1 MVAPV
6 FKPAGVHTLI
16 RQTHEDRV
24 LRVLGEN
31 GALTRGEIAQRVG
44 LSRTTLSEITNVL
57 LERGAIIIANTDGE
71 IRAGRGRPAER
82 LVLDPGAGQFMG
94 VDFGHRR
101 VRIAVSDAA
110 HDIIASGAEFYDADS
125 SWPDRIESCFRLIER
140 VGAESGIHYGALQGI
155 AIGFPGPFSPRM
167 PKSAPASGTRTVRPA
182 GELVYNSFVDR
193 FGVSV
198 IIDNNTR
205 FAGLAEAIWGSGA
218 DVQDLLYVRLSD
230 GIGGGLVIGGHLV
243 TGAAG
248 FAGELGHVSVSPN
261 GIQCRCGKRGC
272 LETIASVPAIFS
284 SCTAKGVTISSFD
297 DLRVAVAKGDPIVAS
312 VLRDAG
318 DALGRVLGSVA
329 VAVNPG
335 EIVIGGEV
343 TQIASIIFDQAVAT
357 IAYELLPVPEA
368 TPNIRLAQLGDD
380 DGALG
385 AIAALFHQSPLLAS
399 YPETTG
405 AQPQQGPMQ
414 RNIS

>member
-1 MVAPV
+1 M

-24 LRVLGEN
+24 LRVLREH
-31 GALTRGEIAQRVG
+31 GALTRGEIADRVG

-57 LERGAIIIANTDGE
+57 LERGAITVANATGG

-110 HDIIASGAEFYDADS
+110 HDIIASGAEFYAADS
-125 SWPDRIESCFRLIER
+125 AWPERIDSCFRLIER
-140 VGAESGIHYGALQGI
+140 VGEESGIHYGALQGI
-155 AIGFPGPFSPRM
+155 GIGFPGPFSPRM
-167 PKSAPASGTRTVRPA
+167 PKPAPVADGSSAVPA
-182 GELVYNSFVDR
+182 GELVFSSFVER
-193 FGVSV
+193 FDASV

-205 FAGLAEAIWGSGA
+205 FAGLAEAIWGSAAGT
-218 DVQDLLYVRLSD
+218 QDLLYVRLSD
-230 GIGGGLVIGGHLV
+230 GIGGGLVVGGQLV
-243 TGAAG
+243 TGASG
-248 FAGELGHVSVSPN
+248 FAGELGHVSVSPS
-261 GIQCRCGKRGC
+261 GVQCRCGKRGC
-272 LETIASVPAIFS
+272 LETIASVPAIFAG
-284 SCTAKGVTISSFD
+284 CTAKGVPIHSLD
-297 DLRVAVAKGDPIVAS
+297 DLRAAVAKGDPIVAS

-329 VAVNPG
+329 VALNPR
-335 EIVIGGEV
+335 EIVIAGEV
-343 TQIASIIFDQAVAT
+343 AQIADVIFEQAVAT
-357 IAYELLPVPEA
+357 ITYELLPVPEA
-368 TPNIRLAQLGDD
+368 APHVRLAKLGDD

-385 AIAALFHQSPLLAS
+385 AIAALFHRSPLLAS
-399 YPETTG
+399 YPETH
-405 AQPQQGPMQ
+405 QPDHQRGSTQ

>member
-1 MVAPV
+1 MS
-6 FKPAGVHTLI
+6 KPAGVHTLI

-24 LRVLGEN
+24 LQVLREH
-31 GALTRGEIAQRVG
+31 GALTRGEIADLVG

-57 LERGAIIIANTDGE
+57 LERGAITIASTDGDV
-71 IRAGRGRPAER
+71 RAGRGRPAER

-125 SWPDRIESCFRLIER
+125 TWPERIDSCFRLIDR
-140 VGAESGIHYGALQGI
+140 VSTDAGIHYGALQGI
-155 AIGFPGPFSPRM
+155 GIGFPGPFSPRM
-167 PKSAPASGTRTVRPA
+167 PKPAPAPGGTMVLPA
-182 GELVYNSFVDR
+182 GELVFSSFVER
-193 FGVSV
+193 FDVSV

-218 DVQDLLYVRLSD
+218 GAHDLLYVRLSD
-230 GIGGGLVIGGHLV
+230 GIGGGLVVAGQLV

-248 FAGELGHVSVSPN
+248 FAGELGHISVSPN

-272 LETIASVPAIFS
+272 LETIASVPAIFA
-284 SCTAKGVTISSFD
+284 SCTAKGVSISSFD
-297 DLRVAVAKGDPIVAS
+297 DLRAAVAKGDPIVAS
-312 VLRDAG
+312 VLREVG

-329 VAVNPG
+329 VALNPG

-343 TQIASIIFDQAVAT
+343 AQIADVIFEQAVAT

-368 TPNIRLAQLGDD
+368 APHIRLAQLGDD

-385 AIAALFHQSPLLAS
+385 AIAALFHRSPLLAS
-399 YPETTG
+399 YPETT
-405 AQPQQGPMQ
+405 QPEPQRGPTQ